1 MLCSEGY
8 LEPKEPGYSHPN
20 REPAVMKRLGCTVF
34 HAALALCAGCAPEST
49 EQADPTAE
57 SGQALLIAH
66 RGASAYAPEHTMAA
80 YRLALEQGA
89 DFIEPDLQITRD
101 GVLIALH
108 DLTLGRTTDAAEI
121 FPDRFREELFRGET
135 VRRWYANDFTLEEI
149 QSLDAGSWFDSAFEG
164 VRIPTFSEVI
174 ELARGQA
181 GIFPETKAPEVYGD
195 RGYDMERLLMAELQR
210 HGLLEANGDP
220 HTPVVIQSF
229 SAESLRILR
238 HDLATDLPLTFLI
251 SGPASDEWLTTEG
264 LAEIGE
270 FATGIGP
277 TKSLL
282 LEHPDAVDLAHQA
295 GLTVIPWTFRGGSSG
310 GFASVE
316 EEMAHFLFELG
327 VDGLF
332 TNNPDLFP
340 RTALEEGD

>member
-1 MLCSEGY
+1 MT
-8 LEPKEPGYSHPN
+8 KH
-20 REPAVMKRLGCTVF
+20 LGCTIL
-34 HAALALCAGCAPEST
+34 AALVLCVGCSPASDAP
-49 EQADPTAE
+49 ADTTAE
-57 SGQALLIAH
+57 APPAVLVAH
-66 RGASAYAPEHTMAA
+66 RGASGYAPEHTMQA
-80 YRLALEQGA
+80 YQLALEQGA

-108 DLTLGRTTDAAEI
+108 DLTLERTTDVAEV

-149 QSLDAGSWFDSAFEG
+149 KSLDAGSWYHEAFTG
-164 VRIPTFSEVI
+164 VRIPTLSEVI

-195 RGYDMERLLMAELQR
+195 RGYDMERLLVVELAQ
-210 HGLLEANGDP
+210 HGLHEKNADP
-220 HTPVVIQSF
+220 ETPVVIQSF

-238 HDLATDLPLTFLI
+238 HELGTDLPLTFLI
-251 SGPASDEWLTTEG
+251 GAGREANEWLTADG
-264 LAEIGE
+264 LVQISE
-270 FATGIGP
+270 FASGIGP

-282 LEHPDAVDLAHQA
+282 LEHADAVHLAHQA
-295 GLTVIPWTFRGGSSG
+295 GLTVIPWTFRAGAPGD
-310 GFASVE
+310 FATVE
-316 EEMAHFLFELG
+316 EEMAHFLYTLR

-340 RTALEEGD
+340 RTAPEEGS

>member
-1 MLCSEGY
+1 
-8 LEPKEPGYSHPN
+8 
-20 REPAVMKRLGCTVF
+20 MKRLARTVF
-34 HAALALCAGCAPEST
+34 RAALALCAGCSLDSA
-49 EQADPTAE
+49 EQADLPAE
-57 SGQALLIAH
+57 SMTALLIAH
-66 RGASAYAPEHTMAA
+66 RGASGYAPEHTMAA

-101 GVLIALH
+101 GILIALH
-108 DLTLGRTTDAAEI
+108 DLTLERTTNVAEV
-121 FPDRFREELFRGET
+121 FPDRYREELFRGET
-135 VRRWYANDFTLEEI
+135 VRRWYANDFTLEELRR
-149 QSLDAGSWFDSAFEG
+149 LDAGSWFDGAFEG
-164 VRIPTFSEVI
+164 VRIPTLSEVI

-195 RGYDMERLLMAELQR
+195 RGYDMERLLMAELER
-210 HGLLEANGDP
+210 HGLHEADADP
-220 HTPVVIQSF
+220 LTPVVIQSF

-238 HDLATDLPLTFLI
+238 HEVGTDLPLTFLI
-251 SGPASDEWLTTEG
+251 SGPDSETWLSEDG
-264 LAEIGE
+264 LAQIGE

-295 GLTVIPWTFRGGSSG
+295 GLTVIPWTFRAGASG
-310 GFASVE
+310 EFATVE
-316 EEMAHFLFELG
+316 EEMAHFLFGLG

-340 RTALEEGD
+340 RTAPEEGS

>member
-1 MLCSEGY
+1 
-8 LEPKEPGYSHPN
+8 
-20 REPAVMKRLGCTVF
+20 
-34 HAALALCAGCAPEST
+34 
-49 EQADPTAE
+49 
-57 SGQALLIAH
+57 
-66 RGASAYAPEHTMAA
+66 MAA

-89 DFIEPDLQITRD
+89 DFIEPDLQLTQD

-108 DLTLGRTTDAAEI
+108 DLTLDRTTNVRDV

-149 QSLDAGSWFDSAFEG
+149 RELDAGSWFGEGFHG
-164 VRIPTFSEVI
+164 VRIPTLSEVI
-174 ELARGQA
+174 ELASGQA

-195 RGYDMERLLMAELQR
+195 RGYDMERLLLAELER
-210 HGLLEANGDP
+210 HGLHQRNADP
-220 HTPVVIQSF
+220 STPVVIQSF

-251 SGPASDEWLTTEG
+251 SGPESDHWLTAEG

-282 LEHPDAVDLAHQA
+282 LEHSDAVDLAHQA
-295 GLTVIPWTFRGGSSG
+295 GLSVIPWTFGARGPGR
-310 GFASVE
+310 FAAAK
-316 EEMAHFLFELG
+316 EEMAHFLFGLG

-332 TNNPDLFP
+332 TNNLDLFP
-340 RTALEEGD
+340 RTRPEEGF